1 MKTLKNTVAALILV
15 AFTGTSLFAQQAK
28 SAKGKKDEKKG
39 GGATMSSKKGKG
51 DKKDMAV
58 KGEGVSSKTKAT
70 APTTPTSTS
79 K

>member
-28 SAKGKKDEKKG
+28 PAKGKKDDKKA
-39 GGATMSSKKGKG
+39 GATMPAKKS

-58 KGEGVSSKTKAT
+58 KGEGVSSKSKAT
-70 APTTPTSTS
+70 APATPDAT
-79 K
+79 KK